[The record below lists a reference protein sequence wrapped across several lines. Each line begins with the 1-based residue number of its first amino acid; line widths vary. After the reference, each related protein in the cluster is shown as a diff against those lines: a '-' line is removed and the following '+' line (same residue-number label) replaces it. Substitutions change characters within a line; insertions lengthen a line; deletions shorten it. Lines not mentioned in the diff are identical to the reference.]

1 LTSWW
6 LARVNS
12 GNSTPKLGDFE
23 RTASDSAN
31 NPCIPTD
38 CSTSDEPYDERIERS
53 NMAQYHA

>member
-1 LTSWW
+1 MV
-6 LARVNS
+6 ACQVNS

-38 CSTSDEPYDERIERS
+38 RSTSDERYDERIERS
-53 NMAQYHA
+53 N